1 MEQFLLGIPH
11 LPSVYSHAECSLV
24 PEVAAGIATPFL
36 DFMVLSSRSAAPVLP
51 ELPAVQS

>member
-11 LPSVYSHAECSLV
+11 LPSVYSHANCSLV
-24 PEVAAGIATPFL
+24 PEVAAGTATLFL
-36 DFMVLSSRSAAPVLP
+36 DFMVLSSRSAVPVLP

>member
-1 MEQFLLGIPH
+1 MQT
-11 LPSVYSHAECSLV
+11 VCSLV